1 VRIYSLV
8 AMSHRATRS
17 LHVLACAPV
26 AVLMTASLAP
36 SSHALAAAATAAPA
50 TRPAAYVVALDPG
63 HGGTP
68 DNSHPDQLFDPGSVA
83 QNGLLEKDYAL
94 DTARRTRGLLE
105 RDGVRVVMTRDR
117 DQYLDIGPRME
128 TAIAAHAQLF
138 VSIHGNSWTDPGAA
152 GSVVLYPNEDSH
164 PFADRMAAALETRLK
179 PYAVP
184 GDGVIL
190 RDNLWVHA
198 VMPAVTIEP
207 MYLSNPRE
215 ADLLVRPEVRD
226 SIAAAVRD
234 AIEAQDPAVLTRKH
248 QLQAWDAAH
257 PPGAEPSAGRHG
269 GSPLAAT
276 LGVPHG
282 RLLVLA
288 AVLAVLWLQRRRLRP
303 LTLAAARAVLVPL
316 VRLHPL
322 RRVEESLFRRRRRQ
336 ARRRRLLERSRKV
349 PHRRSVY
356 DELWF

>member
-1 VRIYSLV
+1 
-8 AMSHRATRS
+8 MSHRATRS

-26 AVLMTASLAP
+26 AVLMAASLAP

-50 TRPAAYVVALDPG
+50 SRPAAYVVALDPG

-164 PFADRMAAALETRLK
+164 PFADRMAAALETRLR

-184 GDGVIL
+184 DDGVIL

-215 ADLLVRPEVRD
+215 ADLLQRPEVRD

-248 QLQAWDAAH
+248 ELQAWDAAH
-257 PPGAEPSAGRHG
+257 PPGAEPAAGHG

-276 LGVPHG
+276 LGIPHG

-288 AVLAVLWLQRRRLRP
+288 AVLAMLWLQRRRLRP
-303 LTLAAARAVLVPL
+303 VTLAAARAVLVPL
-316 VRLHPL
+316 VDLHPL

>member
-1 VRIYSLV
+1 
-8 AMSHRATRS
+8 MSHRATRS

-26 AVLMTASLAP
+26 AVLMAASLAP
-36 SSHALAAAATAAPA
+36 SWHALAAAATTAPA
-50 TRPAAYVVALDPG
+50 PRPAAYVVALDPG
-63 HGGTP
+63 HGGAP
-68 DNSHPDQLFDPGSVA
+68 DNDHPDQLFDPGSVA
-83 QNGLLEKDYAL
+83 ENGLLEKDYAL
-94 DTARRTRGLLE
+94 DTARRTRALLE

-117 DQYLDIGPRME
+117 DRYLDIGPRME

-164 PFADRMAAALETRLK
+164 PFAGRMAAALERRLK

-184 GDGVIL
+184 DDGVIL
-190 RDNLWVHA
+190 RDSLWVHA

-207 MYLSNPRE
+207 MYLSNPHE
-215 ADLLVRPEVRD
+215 ADLLQRPEVRD

-234 AIEAQDPAVLTRKH
+234 AIEAQDPTVLTRKH
-248 QLQAWDAAH
+248 ELAAWDAAH
-257 PPGAEPSAGRHG
+257 PPRAQTPAGHG

-276 LGVPHG
+276 LGIPHG

-288 AVLAVLWLQRRRLRP
+288 AVLGVLWLQRRRLRP
-303 LTLAAARAVLVPL
+303 VTLAAARAVMASLL
-316 VRLHPL
+316 ELHPL
-322 RRVEESLFRRRRRQ
+322 RRLEESLFRRRRRQ
-336 ARRRRLLERSRKV
+336 ARRRRLLERTRKV

>member
-1 VRIYSLV
+1 
-8 AMSHRATRS
+8 MSHRATRS

-36 SSHALAAAATAAPA
+36 SSHALAAATAPA
-50 TRPAAYVVALDPG
+50 SRPAAYVVAIDPG

-94 DTARRTRGLLE
+94 DTARRTRALLE
-105 RDGVRVVMTRDR
+105 KDGVRVVMTRDR

-138 VSIHGNSWTDPGAA
+138 VSIHGNSWTDPGAG

-164 PFADRMAAALETRLK
+164 PFADRMAAALERRLR

-184 GDGVIL
+184 NDGVIL

-198 VMPAVTIEP
+198 VVPAVTIEP

-215 ADLLVRPEVRD
+215 ADLLQRPEVRD
-226 SIAAAVRD
+226 AIAAAVRD

-248 QLQAWDAAH
+248 ELQAWDAAH
-257 PPGAEPSAGRHG
+257 PPAAQTAGGHG

-276 LGVPHG
+276 LAIPHG

-288 AVLAVLWLQRRRLRP
+288 AVLGVLWLQRRRLRP
-303 LTLAAARAVLVPL
+303 VTLAAARAVIVPL
-316 VRLHPL
+316 LGLHPL

-336 ARRRRLLERSRKV
+336 ARRRRLLERSRKL

>member
-1 VRIYSLV
+1 
-8 AMSHRATRS
+8 MSHRAKRF

-36 SSHALAAAATAAPA
+36 STHARAATGPAPSA
-50 TRPAAYVVALDPG
+50 RPAAYVVALDPG
-63 HGGTP
+63 HGGVP
-68 DNSHPDQLFDPGSVA
+68 DNDHPDQLFDPGSVA

-94 DTARRTRGLLE
+94 DTARRVRALLE
-105 RDGVRVVMTRDR
+105 RDRVQVVMTRDR
-117 DQYLDIGPRME
+117 DRYLDISPRME

-138 VSIHGNSWTDPGAA
+138 VSIHGNSWTDPTAA

-164 PFADRMAAALETRLK
+164 PFADRMIASLEKRLK

-184 GDGVIL
+184 NDGVIL

-215 ADLLVRPEVRD
+215 ADLLQRPEVRD
-226 SIAAAVRD
+226 AIAAAVRD
-234 AIEAQDPAVLTRKH
+234 AVEAQDPAVLTRRH
-248 QLQAWDAAH
+248 QLDAWDAAH
-257 PPGAEPSAGRHG
+257 PQGAQTAASPGR
-269 GSPLAAT
+269 SPLAAA
-276 LGVPHG
+276 LGIPHG

-288 AVLAVLWLQRRRLRP
+288 GLLGVLWLLRHRLRP
-303 LTLAAARAVLVPL
+303 ATLTAARAVMVPL
-316 VRLHPL
+316 ARLHPV
-322 RRVEESLFRRRRRQ
+322 RRIEETLFRRRRRQ